1 MISSSKICDFAKL
14 KKQIALK
21 WVSEGGE
28 LISVSDAVITS
39 FHGNGS
45 TFNIK
50 ILPSGEIRKV
60 NRLTVVEINGEEV
73 TL

>member
-1 MISSSKICDFAKL
+1 MIHFSR
-14 KKQIALK
+14 IADVARLQSDISLK
-21 WVSEGGE
+21 WVAEDGTV
-28 LISVSDAVITS
+28 IDVDHAVITS

-50 ILPSGEIRKV
+50 ILSSGEIRKV
-60 NRLTVVEINGEEV
+60 NRLTVIEFNGEEV

>member
-1 MISSSKICDFAKL
+1 MIHFSKISDVARL
-14 KKQIALK
+14 QSEISLK
-21 WVSEGGE
+21 WIAEDGTIINVEK
-28 LISVSDAVITS
+28 AVITS

-50 ILPSGEIRKV
+50 ILASGEIRKV
-60 NRLTVVEINGEEV
+60 NRLTVIEFNGEEV

>member
-1 MISSSKICDFAKL
+1 MISSNKICEIAKL
-14 KKQIALK
+14 KQEISLK
-21 WVSEGGE
+21 WVAESGE
-28 LISVSDAVITS
+28 VISVDKCVPTS

-60 NRLTVVEINGEEV
+60 NRMTVIEINGEEV